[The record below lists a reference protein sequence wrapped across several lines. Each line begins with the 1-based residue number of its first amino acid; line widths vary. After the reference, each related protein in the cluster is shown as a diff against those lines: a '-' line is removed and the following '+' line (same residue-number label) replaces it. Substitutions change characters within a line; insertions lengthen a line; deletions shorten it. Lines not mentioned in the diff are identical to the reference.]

1 MCKSLQSKVFL
12 ILSPHSPV
20 QLSPLKTSQRLYLG
34 FNGRKSSISV
44 LDENVLLDS
53 RGDAVCLYYMLGVI

>member
-1 MCKSLQSKVFL
+1 M
-12 ILSPHSPV
+12 

-34 FNGRKSSISV
+34 FDGRKSGVSV

-53 RGDAVCLYYMLGVI
+53 RGDAVCLYCTLGVI